1 MQIDFGGGS
10 EISFERKGKAGL
22 VKLTRTEALNALTH
36 KMILALDRALQAW
49 EDDPEVACVILE
61 GEGRAFC
68 AGGDVVAA
76 YKAGQAGTP
85 AYEFFR
91 DEYRLNA
98 RIGRFPKPYISL
110 INGIVMGG
118 GAGISVHGSHR
129 IVTENTMFAMPETGI
144 GFFPDVGGSA
154 FLPHLHDNF
163 GYYLALTG
171 NRIRWGDCLQSGIA
185 THAVAAS
192 DLHDLREDIIATADV
207 EAALTRSQYPDFET
221 SVETRQIIAE
231 CFSGATLAECMA
243 VLEKEAEAGNKA
255 AMDIVKVIATRSP
268 TSVAVT
274 FRQIA
279 DGRALDLDDCMRME
293 YRIANRMLEGH
304 DFYEGVRALLIDK
317 DGAPTWKPATLEDV
331 KPEQVNAYFANMGDR
346 ELTL

>member
-10 EISFERKGKAGL
+10 EIGFERKGKAGL
-22 VKLTRTEALNALTH
+22 VKLTRTSALNALTH
-36 KMILALDRALQAW
+36 KMILALDRALQTW

-76 YKAGQAGTP
+76 YKARQEGAP

-185 THAVAAS
+185 THAVAAN
-192 DLHDLREDIIATADV
+192 DLEDVRDDIIATADID
-207 EAALTRSQYPDFET
+207 AALTRSQYPDFET
-221 SVETRQIIAE
+221 SVEMRQLISE
-231 CFSGATLAECMA
+231 CFSGATVNDCLAA
-243 VLEKEAEAGNKA
+243 LEKAAEAGSKP
-255 AMDIVKVIATRSP
+255 AMDILKVVATRSP
-268 TSVAVT
+268 TSVAVA

-279 DGRALDLDDCMRME
+279 DGRSLNLDDCMRME

-304 DFYEGVRALLIDK
+304 DFYEGVRAVLIDK
-317 DGAPTWKPATLEDV
+317 DGAPAWNPASLDEV
-331 KPEQVNAYFANMGDR
+331 KPEQVNAYFANLGDK
-346 ELTL
+346 ELNF

>member
-1 MQIDFGGGS
+1 
-10 EISFERKGKAGL
+10 
-22 VKLTRTEALNALTH
+22 
-36 KMILALDRALQAW
+36 
-49 EDDPEVACVILE
+49 
-61 GEGRAFC
+61 
-68 AGGDVVAA
+68 
-76 YKAGQAGTP
+76 
-85 AYEFFR
+85 
-91 DEYRLNA
+91 
-98 RIGRFPKPYISL
+98 
-110 INGIVMGG
+110 MGG

-192 DLHDLREDIIATADV
+192 DLHDLREDIIATADID
-207 EAALTRSQYPDFET
+207 AALTRSQYPDFET
-221 SVETRQIIAE
+221 SVETRQIITE
-231 CFSGATLAECMA
+231 CFSGATLADCMA
-243 VLEKEAEAGNKA
+243 ALEKEAEAGSKA

-293 YRIANRMLEGH
+293 YRIASRMLEAH

-317 DGAPTWKPATLEDV
+317 DGAPTWKPATLDEV
-331 KPEQVNAYFANMGDR
+331 KPEQVNAYFANLGDR

>member
-10 EISFERKGKAGL
+10 EIGFERKGKAGL
-22 VKLTRTEALNALTH
+22 VKLTRTAALNVLTH
-36 KMILALDRALQAW
+36 NMILALDRALQAW

-76 YKAGQAGTP
+76 FKAGQAGTP
-85 AYEFFR
+85 AYEFFH
-91 DEYRLNA
+91 DEYQLNA
-98 RIGRFPKPYISL
+98 RIGRFPKPYVSL

-192 DLHDLREDIIATADV
+192 DLEDVRDDIIATGDID
-207 EAALTRSQYPDFET
+207 AALTRSQYPDFET
-221 SVETRQIIAE
+221 AVEIRQLVAE
-231 CFSGATLAECMA
+231 CFSGATLADCIA
-243 VLEKEAEAGNKA
+243 ALERAAEAGNKSA
-255 AMDIVKVIATRSP
+255 RDILTVMATRSP
-268 TSVAVT
+268 TSLAVT
-274 FRQIA
+274 FRQLA
-279 DGRALDLDDCMRME
+279 DGRPLGLDDCMRME
-293 YRIANRMLEGH
+293 YRITSRMLEAQ

-317 DGAPTWKPATLEDV
+317 DGAPAWKPATLEEV
-331 KPEQVNAYFANMGDR
+331 KPEQVNASFANLGDR

>member
-10 EISFERKGKAGL
+10 EIGFERKGKAGL
-22 VKLTRTEALNALTH
+22 IKLTRTAALNALTH
-36 KMILALDRALQAW
+36 KMILALDRALQEW

-129 IVTENTMFAMPETGI
+129 IVTENTLFAMPETGS

-154 FLPHLHDNF
+154 FLPHLPGNF
-163 GYYLALTG
+163 GLYLALTG

-185 THAVAAS
+185 THAVKS
-192 DLHDLREDIIATADV
+192 DALDALREELIATADLD
-207 EAALTRSQYPDFET
+207 ALQNYRQRPDFET
-221 SVETRQIIAE
+221 SAEMRQ
-231 CFSGATLAECMA
+231 
-243 VLEKEAEAGNKA
+243 
-255 AMDIVKVIATRSP
+255 VIAQSFAHGTLKEC
-268 TSVAVT
+268 
-274 FRQIA
+274 I
-279 DGRALDLDDCMRME
+279 DAL
-293 YRIANRMLEGH
+293 
-304 DFYEGVRALLIDK
+304 
-317 DGAPTWKPATLEDV
+317 
-331 KPEQVNAYFANMGDR
+331 
-346 ELTL
+346 